1 MSVSLEQIERDLDA
15 LRQAAQSLTQTGEQH
30 YQRYLERLGRAVRQ
44 QMILASYHVCTQV
57 YPENFL
63 QLSIP
68 ERHQFQERLK
78 HLASQTETALK
89 NCWSAPPMLSFP
101 VINFAESY
109 PETSAVDSTPP
120 LTRENPPEMNPPEM
134 NLPETDLPA
143 TDLPEADVADSFP
156 DAVWPVP
163 VQLSPN
169 PTLPESLPQT
179 DWHPSGAAQPG
190 VQSDAEV
197 SEPQLPEPDWTVMPS
212 VKEILEE
219 LRQAQAN
226 TEAQIAEILH
236 QASKKLDQ
244 HLQSAQILPATPLEM
259 VLEIAA
265 KAEAAGRP
273 VTRNPNLLTAMVDT
287 PSERDLDHPPSHESA
302 VIAVY
307 LQLGE
312 IEFNDTALMAE
323 RNQLRKFS
331 AQLEKLDQHIQKK
344 LRERQTILAANAWQS
359 TWNELR

>member
-1 MSVSLEQIERDLDA
+1 MTASLEQIDRDLDA

-30 YQRYLERLGRAVRQ
+30 YKRYLERLGRAVRQ

-57 YPENFL
+57 YPEHFL

-68 ERHQFQERLK
+68 ERQQFQEQLK
-78 HLASQTETALK
+78 HLAAQTETALK

-109 PETSAVDSTPP
+109 IEAVAADSTPLP
-120 LTRENPPEMNPPEM
+120 TGENVPEM
-134 NLPETDLPA
+134 NLPETNSPSTDSPGTDSPGTNLPE
-143 TDLPEADVADSFP
+143 TDLPDSF
-156 DAVWPVP
+156 
-163 VQLSPN
+163 
-169 PTLPESLPQT
+169 PQT
-179 DWHPSGAAQPG
+179 DWQPSGSVQFE
-190 VQSDAEV
+190 VQSDIEV

-212 VKEILEE
+212 VREILEE
-219 LRQAQAN
+219 LKQAQAN

-236 QASKKLDQ
+236 KASKKLDQ
-244 HLQSAQILPATPLEM
+244 HLQSAKVLPATPLEM

-265 KAEAAGRP
+265 KAEAVGRP

-287 PSERDLDHPPSHESA
+287 PSERDPDHAPSHESA

-331 AQLEKLDQHIQKK
+331 AQLEKLDQRIHKK
-344 LRERQTILAANAWQS
+344 LREQQTILAANAWQS
-359 TWNELR
+359 TWEELR

>member
-1 MSVSLEQIERDLDA
+1 MTASLEQIERDLDA

-57 YPENFL
+57 YPEHFL

-68 ERHQFQERLK
+68 ERQQFQEQLK
-78 HLASQTETALK
+78 HLAAQTETALK

-101 VINFAESY
+101 IINFAESY
-109 PETSAVDSTPP
+109 TEEGAVDSAP
-120 LTRENPPEMNPPEM
+120 LPTGENVPEM
-134 NLPETDLPA
+134 NLSDADSPDTDLPA
-143 TDLPEADVADSFP
+143 TDLPE
-156 DAVWPVP
+156 
-163 VQLSPN
+163 
-169 PTLPESLPQT
+169 SLPQT
-179 DWHPSGAAQPG
+179 D
-190 VQSDAEV
+190 
-197 SEPQLPEPDWTVMPS
+197 PQLPEPDWTVMPS

-219 LRQAQAN
+219 LKQAQAN

-236 QASKKLDQ
+236 KASKKLDQ
-244 HLQSAQILPATPLEM
+244 HLQSAKILPAAPLEM

-265 KAEAAGRP
+265 KAEAVGRP

-287 PSERDLDHPPSHESA
+287 PSERDPDHAPSHESA

-312 IEFNDTALMAE
+312 IEFNDTALMSE

-331 AQLEKLDQHIQKK
+331 AQLEKLDQRIHKK
-344 LRERQTILAANAWQS
+344 LREQQTILAAHAWQS
-359 TWNELR
+359 TWEELR

>member
-1 MSVSLEQIERDLDA
+1 MTASLEQIERDLDA

-30 YQRYLERLGRAVRQ
+30 YKRYLERLGRAVRQ

-57 YPENFL
+57 YPEHFL

-68 ERHQFQERLK
+68 ERQQFQEQLK
-78 HLASQTETALK
+78 HLASQTEAALK

-109 PETSAVDSTPP
+109 TEAGAVDSTPLP
-120 LTRENPPEMNPPEM
+120 TGENVPEM
-134 NLPETDLPA
+134 NLSETDSPETDLPE
-143 TDLPEADVADSFP
+143 TD
-156 DAVWPVP
+156 
-163 VQLSPN
+163 
-169 PTLPESLPQT
+169 LPESLPQT
-179 DWHPSGAAQPG
+179 DWQPSDSVQPEAQSG
-190 VQSDAEV
+190 VEV

-212 VKEILEE
+212 VREILEE
-219 LRQAQAN
+219 LKQAQAN

-236 QASKKLDQ
+236 KASKKLDQ
-244 HLQSAQILPATPLEM
+244 HLQSAKILPATPLEM

-265 KAEAAGRP
+265 KAEAVGRP

-287 PSERDLDHPPSHESA
+287 PSERDPDHAPSHESA

-331 AQLEKLDQHIQKK
+331 AQLEKLDQRIHKK
-344 LRERQTILAANAWQS
+344 MREQQTLLAANAWQS
-359 TWNELR
+359 TWEELR